1 MKGRRCRGRKG
12 VPVCIIERRVWI
24 KQKGNKMDKKKHQS
38 FHYDAFISYRHLQPD
53 QFVAEN
59 LHKMLEAFR
68 LPENVVRKIKKND
81 PAAKTKITRVFRDQE
96 ELPLSSNLEE
106 PIVEALQ
113 NSDFLIVICSPRLKE
128 SAWCKK
134 EIRTFI
140 EMHGHERILAVLAEG
155 EPEESF
161 PEELLWREKEIIG
174 EDGTTK
180 AVKEKTEPLAAD
192 FRGATDTER
201 KKAMKAEVLRLLAPM
216 FGLNYDELRQ
226 RHREQKMH
234 RVVRWV
240 SFAAVLCLI
249 FALCSTYV
257 AIQINKQKEQIQS
270 QSEQIQEQSL
280 EIADQAQQIA
290 EQFDTLRLQQAYTL
304 AAESE
309 ELLHQDDRVAAI
321 DKAIHA
327 LTTYQEINMPYTD
340 EAKCA
345 LQEALNIYEFSDKVR
360 SVYSLDFDGRI
371 QQLTLSPDGKTVLIL
386 DINNV
391 AHFLDVEN
399 DRFFPKYIDAGN
411 DLDENNI
418 SFLSGEEI
426 GFISRDGDYIVY
438 NFVTEEEK
446 RIHFSDNIGSTLQVA
461 INAELQKAVFFDKG
475 NVLVYDMTSW
485 ERIAEIPTS
494 MSGWQVCNANS
505 VRSFP
510 DNIVGFYTSGSSLE
524 ETKYIILFDVQNN
537 RCIGEV
543 ALADETYNPYYFYKD
558 NRLVVS
564 YEDSNSYVKSYDVTT
579 GAVCWELTLER
590 AYINRIAQIEDQGK
604 NCIVLLGR
612 KKIYEVDAQSGQIYY
627 ETMVENDILFAT
639 KKSTGIQFITSDLS
653 SYYLEG
659 FSSSTF
665 TSERDCYIDRA
676 ELVLNTGYGMLVV
689 PENESRV
696 VVYRN
701 NEPRDLENYN
711 GPIEDVEMLKSL
723 TTDEI
728 SDLIEELDIPDVG
741 IVHYIIYSADGKY
754 MLLCYPMGRADLY
767 RTEDMEC
774 VCRVVDTMD
783 ISNAFAF
790 IGMDAQGN
798 YYFASE
804 VCGYCFS
811 PEGNYLGKISFLR
824 AIDVEANCYI
834 IGETG
839 SENRYQC
846 PIYTVEEL
854 TQLGEEYIA
863 QWDINE

>member
-1 MKGRRCRGRKG
+1 
-12 VPVCIIERRVWI
+12 
-24 KQKGNKMDKKKHQS
+24 MDKKQHQA

-81 PAAKTKITRVFRDQE
+81 PSAKTRITRVFRDQE
-96 ELPLSSNLEE
+96 ELPLSSSLED

-128 SAWCKK
+128 SEWCKK

-140 EMHGHERILAVLAEG
+140 EMHGSDRVLAILAEG

-161 PEELLWREKEIIG
+161 PEELLWRKKEITG
-174 EDGTTK
+174 KDGKTE
-180 AVKEKTEPLAAD
+180 VVMEKTEPLAAD
-192 FRGATDTER
+192 FRGGTDAER
-201 KKAMKAEVLRLLAPM
+201 KKAMKAELLRLLAPM

-240 SFAAVLCLI
+240 SIAAVLCLI

-280 EIADQAQQIA
+280 EIADQAQKIA

-309 ELLHQDDRVAAI
+309 ELLFQDDRVAAI
-321 DKAIHA
+321 DTAIQA
-327 LTTYQEINMPYTD
+327 LTTYQDINMPYTD

-345 LQEALNIYEFSDKVR
+345 LQEALNIYEFTDKVR
-360 SVYSLDFDGRI
+360 SVYSLDFDARI
-371 QQLTLSPDGKTVLIL
+371 QQMTLSPDGKTVLVL

-399 DRFFPKYIDAGN
+399 DRFFPEYIDAGN
-411 DLDENNI
+411 DLNAKNI
-418 SFLSGEEI
+418 SFLGGEEI
-426 GFISRDGDYIVY
+426 GFISRDGDFVVY

-446 RIHFSDNIGSTLQVA
+446 RIHFSDNIGSTKQVA
-461 INAELQKAVFFDKG
+461 IHVDLQKAVFFDKG
-475 NVLVYDMTSW
+475 NVLVYDMTNW
-485 ERIAEIPTS
+485 QRIAEIPTS
-494 MSGWQVCNANS
+494 MSGWMVCNANS

-510 DNIVGFYTSGSSLE
+510 DNIVGFYTSGSSIE
-524 ETKYIILFDVQNN
+524 ETKYIVLFDVQNN
-537 RCIGEV
+537 RIIAEV
-543 ALADETYNPYYFYKD
+543 ALPYEVSSPIYFYKN

-564 YEDSNSYVKSYDVTT
+564 YEDSNSHIKSYDVTT
-579 GAVCWELTLER
+579 GSLCWELTLER
-590 AYINRIAQIEDQGK
+590 AYISRITQMEDQGK
-604 NCIVLLGR
+604 DCIVLLGAKR
-612 KKIYEVDAQSGQIYY
+612 VYEIDAQSSQIYY
-627 ETMVENDILFAT
+627 DTMVDNNILFAS
-639 KKSTGIQFITSDLS
+639 KYSTGIQFITSDLS

-659 FSSSTF
+659 FFSNAFS
-665 TSERDCYIDRA
+665 SERECYIDRA

-696 VVYRN
+696 IVYRN
-701 NEPRDLENYN
+701 NEPENLEDYN
-711 GPIEDVEMLKSL
+711 GPIEDVEMVKTL
-723 TTDEI
+723 TVDEI
-728 SDLIEELDIPDVG
+728 LILKEELDIPDVE
-741 IVHYIIYSADGKY
+741 IAQSIIYSADEKY
-754 MLLCYPMGRADLY
+754 MLVCYPMGRADLY

-774 VCRVVDTMD
+774 MCGVESKD
-783 ISNAFAF
+783 ISNATVF
-790 IGMDAQGN
+790 IGNDAQGN
-798 YYFASE
+798 YYFASA
-804 VCGYCFS
+804 VYGYCFS
-811 PEGNYLGKISFLR
+811 PEGNYLGCISFLR
-824 AIDVEANCYI
+824 AIDVDANCYI
-834 IGETG
+834 IGATDL
-839 SENRYQC
+839 ENRYRC

-854 TQLGEEYIA
+854 TQFGEEYISH
-863 QWDINE
+863 WDIRE